1 MFTSLRAAEPSAAA
15 AAAPAAEAADCG
27 GGIDGGRRGCREC
40 GTGAVAR
47 TDDVEDPAEPI
58 VAGC

>member
-15 AAAPAAEAADCG
+15 AAAPAAEAAGCG
-27 GGIDGGRRGCREC
+27 GGIDGGRREG